1 MKGNKKRLEILVF
14 FLFDWQQK
22 KTWRKHGKDI
32 GSTPFIFRIF
42 LVLKYFRKEECN
54 EINAKR
60 N

>member
-1 MKGNKKRLEILVF
+1 MKGNKRRLEILVF
-14 FLFDWQQK
+14 FYLIGSK
-22 KTWRKHGKDI
+22 KTWRKHEKDI
-32 GSTPFIFRIF
+32 GSTLFVFRIF